1 MREFLPI
8 LKSASL
14 EEAIYKTV
22 AFFDVLD
29 YCLTEE
35 EICERL
41 LGFRATKDEVLLGLA
56 MSSTI
61 DTDGAYHYL
70 KGRNGLVDIR
80 ITHGSFHEEMWKKAE
95 RLKWIFSITPFLR
108 NVYVCNTLAM
118 TQARPGSDIDLYIVT
133 QPRRLFIARTWLLLL
148 TQLLGVRRY
157 GSNIEGRL
165 CLSFF
170 VDEEHADLS
179 EFFLKPADVYF
190 EFWKMLLKP
199 IYTNSKASPSYM
211 SSWLDRIDALLSKWQ
226 LKRARS
232 KFEKMGKPAGVVLE
246 PYCLK
251 FHDKDMREVYQQE
264 WENRLK

>member
-1 MREFLPI
+1 M
-8 LKSASL
+8 LKSAIL

-41 LGFRATKDEVLLGLA
+41 LGFQATKDEILLGLA

-61 DTDGAYHYL
+61 ETDGAYHYL
-70 KGRNGLVDIR
+70 KGRNSLIDLRVSN
-80 ITHGSFHEEMWKKAE
+80 GSFHEEMWKKLE
-95 RLKWIFSITPFLR
+95 RLKWIFSTTPFLR

-133 QPRRLFIARTWLLLL
+133 QPRRLFIVRTWLLLL
-148 TQLLGVRRY
+148 TQLLGIRRH
-157 GSNIEGRL
+157 GSNIEGRF

-170 VDEEHADLS
+170 VDENHTDLS
-179 EFFLKPADVYF
+179 EFFLKPVDVYF
-190 EFWKMLLKP
+190 EFWNMLLKP
-199 IYTNSKASPSYM
+199 IYANSKVNSSCM
-211 SSWLDRIDALLSKWQ
+211 SSWFDRIDLLLSKWQ
-226 LKRARS
+226 LRRARS
-232 KFEKMGKPAGVVLE
+232 KFEKMGKPTGVVLE

-251 FHDKDMREVYQQE
+251 LHDKDMREVYQQE
-264 WENRLK
+264 WEKRLK

>member
-1 MREFLPI
+1 MSEFSPI

-14 EEAIYKTV
+14 EEALYKTV

-41 LGFRATKDEVLLGLA
+41 LGFKATKDEILLGLA
-56 MSSTI
+56 MNSTI
-61 DTDGAYHYL
+61 ETDGAYHYL
-70 KGRNGLVDIR
+70 KGRNALVDLRIR
-80 ITHGSFHEEMWKKAE
+80 NGLFHDEMWKKVE
-95 RLKWIFSITPFLR
+95 RLKWIFSVTPFLR

-118 TQARPGSDIDLYIVT
+118 TQARPGSDIDLYIVA
-133 QPRRLFIARTWLLLL
+133 QPKRLFIVRTWLLLL
-148 TQLLGVRRY
+148 AQLLGVRRY
-157 GSNIEGRL
+157 NSNIEGRF

-170 VDEEHADLS
+170 VDEDHTDLS
-179 EFFLKPADVYF
+179 DFFLKPVDIYF
-190 EFWKMLLKP
+190 EFWKMLLRP
-199 IYTNSKASPSYM
+199 VYTNIKANTFLM
-211 SSWLDRIDALLSKWQ
+211 SLWFDSVNSLLSKWQ

-251 FHDKDMREVYQQE
+251 FHDKDMREAYQKE
-264 WENRLK
+264 WEKRLK